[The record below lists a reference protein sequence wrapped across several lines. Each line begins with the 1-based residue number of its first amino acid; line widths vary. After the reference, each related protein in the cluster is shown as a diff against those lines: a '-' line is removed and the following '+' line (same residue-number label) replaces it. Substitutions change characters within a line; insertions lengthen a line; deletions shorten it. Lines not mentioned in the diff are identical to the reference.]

1 VEGDEGETGRGRGR
15 DRVDPRRRGGDA
27 MNRWLAIISVTA
39 LLLSGIS
46 IGAFGF
52 LLYHH
57 HLAAGHGF
65 DPQMPMMPP
74 PGILLDHLDERLGLS
89 ADQRKQIAV
98 ILEESRQRSEEIR
111 QEIRP
116 RLEKQIE
123 ETHMKIAALLT
134 PEQRA
139 TFEALQREQR
149 SHAERFFL
157 GEHGHM
163 GEHAA
168 PPPPPQP

>member
-1 VEGDEGETGRGRGR
+1 
-15 DRVDPRRRGGDA
+15 
-27 MNRWLAIISVTA
+27 MNRWLAIVSVTA

-46 IGAFGF
+46 IGALGF

-57 HLAAGHGF
+57 HMSAGHGF

-74 PGILLDHLDERLGLS
+74 PEAMLDHLDTRLGLS
-89 ADQRKQIAV
+89 MLQRKQIAA
-98 ILEESRQRSEEIR
+98 ILDESHRRSEEIR
-111 QEIRP
+111 REVRS

-123 ETHMKIAALLT
+123 ETHEKIAALLT

-139 TFEALQREQR
+139 TFELLQKEQR

-157 GEHGHM
+157 GEHAHMDGH
-163 GEHAA
+163 A
-168 PPPPPQP
+168 PPPPPPPPEP

>member
-1 VEGDEGETGRGRGR
+1 
-15 DRVDPRRRGGDA
+15 

-46 IGAFGF
+46 IGALGF

-57 HLAAGHGF
+57 HISPGRGF
-65 DPQMPMMPP
+65 GPQMPMMPP
-74 PGILLDHLDERLGLS
+74 PEILLDHLDARLGLS
-89 ADQRKQIAV
+89 LVQKKQIQA
-98 ILEESRQRSEEIR
+98 ILEESRERSEEIR

-123 ETHMKIAALLT
+123 ETHMKIASLLT

-139 TFEALQREQR
+139 TFEALQRER
-149 SHAERFFL
+149 MSHAERFFL
-157 GEHGHM
+157 GEHPHM
-163 GEHAA
+163 EEHAPA
-168 PPPPPQP
+168 SPPREP

>member
-1 VEGDEGETGRGRGR
+1 
-15 DRVDPRRRGGDA
+15 

-46 IGAFGF
+46 IGALGF

-57 HLAAGHGF
+57 HMSPGHGF
-65 DPQMPMMPP
+65 GPQMPMMPP
-74 PGILLDHLDERLGLS
+74 PEMLLDHLDARLGLNML
-89 ADQRKQIAV
+89 QRKQIAA
-98 ILEESRQRSEEIR
+98 ILEESRERSEEIR

-123 ETHMKIAALLT
+123 ETHEKIAALLT

-139 TFEALQREQR
+139 TFEALRKEQR
-149 SHAERFFL
+149 NHAERFFL
-157 GEHGHM
+157 GERGHM
-163 GEHAA
+163 GEHA
-168 PPPPPQP
+168 PPPPPPEP